1 MENFAFWNYFPYQL
15 FLFLQVMEINKE
27 MKNAFGSNLQ
37 GSNIRETKMTVM
49 ITVVVILFF
58 ICNITETTVFMLGS
72 GDKIAHTPLIFH
84 FVLCINSSVNSLVY
98 GIFNSQYRK
107 IFLEILCCKRKNDN
121 FHSRL
126 ELGEI
131 LNTIQ

>member
-1 MENFAFWNYFPYQL
+1 MPYHEL
-15 FLFLQVMEINKE
+15 FVFLQVIEINKE
-27 MKNAFGSNLQ
+27 IKNAFGSNFQ
-37 GSNIRETKMTVM
+37 GSNNKEKKIAIM
-49 ITVVVILFF
+49 IMVVVFLFF
-58 ICNITETTVFMLGS
+58 IFNITEAPVFML

-107 IFLEILCCKRKNDN
+107 IFLELLCCKRKNDN

-126 ELGEI
+126 ELGVI
-131 LNTIQ
+131 LDTIQ

>member
-1 MENFAFWNYFPYQL
+1 
-15 FLFLQVMEINKE
+15 MEINKE

-37 GSNIRETKMTVM
+37 GSNIGETKMAVM

-58 ICNITETTVFMLGS
+58 ICNITETTVFML

-107 IFLEILCCKRKNDN
+107 IFLKLLCCKRKNDN
-121 FHSRL
+121 FHTRL

>member
-1 MENFAFWNYFPYQL
+1 
-15 FLFLQVMEINKE
+15 MEINKE

-37 GSNIRETKMTVM
+37 GSNIKETKMTVM

-58 ICNITETTVFMLGS
+58 ICNITETTVFMLGA
-72 GDKIAHTPLIFH
+72 KIAHTPLIFH

-107 IFLEILCCKRKNDN
+107 IFLELLCCKRNDN
-121 FHSRL
+121 FHTKL
-126 ELGEI
+126 ELGVT